1 MFVLLVAMNIVN
13 KPEISKWLA
22 GFYGGTAV
30 FVAVVVGVAFY
41 FSVQASAISA
51 AGAVVLIFVLGFVE
65 GVMIWLAVS
74 VNRTTYILT
83 DNELILKA
91 PRLIGGNKSIPLET
105 IESVHRTLI
114 PFGVRLFGAS
124 FYGGYYYFP
133 NVGKAFMVIT
143 NFKDGVLI
151 KAQHGNY
158 VITPRKPEDL
168 IENIKKM
175 KTKAVTK
182 T

>member
-1 MFVLLVAMNIVN
+1 MEVVN
-13 KPEISKWLA
+13 KPEISSWLTA
-22 GFYGGTAV
+22 FYVGAAV

-41 FSVQASAISA
+41 FSYQESAVTA
-51 AGAVVLIFVLGFVE
+51 AGAVVLVVVLGFVE

-74 VNRTTYILT
+74 IHRTKYILA
-83 DNELILKA
+83 DNELVLKA
-91 PRLIGGNKSIPLET
+91 PRLIGGSKRISLET
-105 IESVHRTLI
+105 IESIHRTLI

-133 NVGKAFMVIT
+133 NVGRAFMVIT
-143 NFKDGVLI
+143 NFRDGVLI

-158 VITPRKPEDL
+158 VITPRKPEDF
-168 IENIKKM
+168 IESIKKM
-175 KTKAVTK
+175 KTKVAAK

>member
-1 MFVLLVAMNIVN
+1 MLVAMSIVN

-30 FVAVVVGVAFY
+30 FVAVVVGAAFY
-41 FSVQASAISA
+41 FSYQASAVTA

-74 VNRTTYILT
+74 IHRTTYILT
-83 DNELILKA
+83 DNELVLKA
-91 PRLIGGNKSIPLET
+91 PRLIGGNKRIPLET
-105 IESVHRTLI
+105 IESIQRTLI

-158 VITPRKPEDL
+158 VITPRKPEDF
-168 IENIKKM
+168 IESIKKM
-175 KTKAVTK
+175 KTKAATK